1 MVAAMIRYVRAF
13 MTALRMTMRGET
25 FKPRYPTLTN
35 WTTRTVVLVDAALSA
50 SNANGLD
57 LAARKALMLHIDRR
71 DVSMESILGTVR
83 HHAAAEYPYLLRRDP
98 GHALLAIR
106 ASNLNDS
113 YRIERL
119 CEQTSGP
126 VRTALEVLGQHLN
139 AIPDEK
145 PQEKH

>member
-1 MVAAMIRYVRAF
+1 MRRYARAF

-25 FKPRYPTLTN
+25 YTPQHPNLTT
-35 WTTRTVVLVDAALSA
+35 WTGRTVVLVDAVFAVA
-50 SNANGLD
+50 NANGVD
-57 LAARKALMLHIDRR
+57 LAARKALVLHIDRR

-119 CEQTSGP
+119 CEQTSGT
-126 VRTALEVLGQHLN
+126 VRAALETLGQHLD
-139 AIPDEK
+139 ALPDEM
-145 PQEKH
+145 PPEKH